1 VTANEPPSDSGL
13 DPRYTQLPDGSPGR
27 PAVIPPLATEPPF
40 ICAIRECCRVAE
52 WRLLG
57 TDERI
62 GFCRHHR
69 DLIEDDGL
77 DLIDDA

>member
-1 VTANEPPSDSGL
+1 MTANEPLFDFFCAIVGC
-13 DPRYTQLPDGSPGR
+13 GR
-27 PAVIPPLATEPPF
+27 PA
-40 ICAIRECCRVAE
+40 E
-52 WRLLG
+52 WRVLG

-77 DLIDDA
+77 ELIDE